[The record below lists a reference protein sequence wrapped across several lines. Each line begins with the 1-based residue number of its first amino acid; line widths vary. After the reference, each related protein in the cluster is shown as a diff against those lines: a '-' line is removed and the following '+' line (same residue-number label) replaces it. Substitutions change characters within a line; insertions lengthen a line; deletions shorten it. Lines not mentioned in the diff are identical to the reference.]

1 MNNTIDEMIL
11 KSIINGLVGALIDI
25 NSYSYQSQ
33 SLVPSTVKALMPSP
47 IDDHLCYGCQV

>member
-11 KSIINGLVGALIDI
+11 FSIINGLAGALIDI
-25 NSYSYQSQ
+25 NSYSHQ
-33 SLVPSTVKALMPSP
+33 SLVPSAVKALIPSP